1 MCRVLAASALLTA
14 GIALNAVA
22 QSPTK
27 MPAEPVWG
35 SIVLAESF
43 PCCEQIP
50 TFMQTAGSDAQVI
63 AGLPDRA
70 FRTSTSLHLQ
80 LDGGR
85 SVQIVDI
92 PGPCLPPEVC
102 RSHKLIAWWPK
113 HRLYVVDVSMHEARQ
128 AYLISARDGGVTKVS
143 APPTLS
149 PSGQYAIAWEA
160 SPLIGNP
167 MELIDLKADP
177 LRVLEVAS
185 KPACPGTGRYDLI
198 RPDPVWLDD
207 ERVAFTG
214 KSQSNADDPN
224 AKQVLRIVDG
234 KPEWEC

>member
-1 MCRVLAASALLTA
+1 MRAVLAASAVLAA

-27 MPAEPVWG
+27 MPAESVWG
-35 SIVLAESF
+35 SIVLAKSF

-50 TFMQTAGSDAQVI
+50 QFMQTAGSDAQVV

-85 SVQIVDI
+85 SLQIVDI
-92 PGPCLPPEVC
+92 PGPCLPAEVC
-102 RSHKLIAWWPK
+102 RSHELIAWWPK

-143 APPTLS
+143 APPMLS

-167 MELIDLKADP
+167 MELIDLQADP
-177 LRVLEVAS
+177 PRVLEVAG
-185 KPACPGTGRYDLI
+185 KPTCPGAGRYDLI

-207 ERVAFTG
+207 GRVTFTG
-214 KSQSNADDPN
+214 KSLSSADDPN
-224 AKQVLRIVDG
+224 AKQVLRIING